1 MLEESLWPGYRDL
14 NHTDQHS
21 PTLLKKVLFID
32 WFMAILG
39 LHCCAGFS
47 LAVAGG
53 GSSLLMVC
61 WLLIPMASLVAEQG
75 SRAQRL
81 CSCGA
86 WA

>member
-21 PTLLKKVLFID
+21 PTLLKKVVFID

-53 GSSLLMVC
+53 GSSLLMVYRF
-61 WLLIPMASLVAEQG
+61 LIAVAS
-75 SRAQRL
+75 R
-81 CSCGA
+81 CSGA
-86 WA
+86 WGTGCVGFSS